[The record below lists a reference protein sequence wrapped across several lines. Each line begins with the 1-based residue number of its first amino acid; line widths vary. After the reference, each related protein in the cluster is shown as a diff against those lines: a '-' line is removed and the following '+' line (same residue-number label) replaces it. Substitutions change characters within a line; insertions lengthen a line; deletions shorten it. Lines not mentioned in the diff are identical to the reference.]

1 MATQTT
7 ESGGA
12 GAEHKFHRD
21 VSRIGLLFV
30 SLGSIIGSG
39 WLFGALVSAQI
50 AGPAAIISW
59 ILGAL
64 VMMVLALVH
73 AELGSMYPVAGGSTR
88 YPHFAFGSLAGFVI
102 GWAVWLGAVTVAP
115 IEVLASL
122 QYLTHYFPWLT
133 DTTAGVT
140 VLTGAGIIIS
150 VVLMAVFTV
159 INLIG
164 IRLLAESNN
173 VIMIWKVAI
182 PFLAVIVIMALA
194 FNASNFTATPAK
206 GPGGFAPFGL
216 EGILSA
222 LSVGGIIFAYQGFE
236 QAIQLGAETQNPQRN
251 IPFAV
256 IGSMVVG
263 VILYIALQVA
273 FLGAIDPQEELKNGW
288 AELTFPGAAGPFA
301 GLATLVGAGWLA
313 TLLYI
318 DAFISPAGTGLIY
331 TASSSRLS
339 YAFARNHYIPRQFG
353 VLSNRGVPLVSI
365 IFSFIVGCFMF
376 LPFPGWQQLVG
387 FIIGA
392 TVIGYAAVPL
402 AFGAMRRQEP
412 DHPRP
417 FKLPAGE
424 VLAVLSF
431 IVANLVIYWSTWDT
445 IWKILLGMVL
455 GIVLL
460 GIGHLVNPS
469 ELTPNLDW
477 RGGSW
482 LLPYF
487 VGLAVISY
495 LGPTDFAGIGVIPF
509 GWDILV
515 VAIFSIAIYYYAMSV
530 RLTPEE
536 VRGHVADAREEVEA
550 VEEEVAI

>member
-12 GAEHKFHRD
+12 GAEHRLHRE
-21 VSRIGLLFV
+21 VSSVGLLFV

-39 WLFGALVSAQI
+39 WLFGALTSAQI
-50 AGPAAIISW
+50 AGPAAIISGV
-59 ILGAL
+59 LGAI
-64 VMMVLALVH
+64 VMLVLALVH

-88 YPHFAFGSLAGFVI
+88 YPHFAFGSVAGFVI

-115 IEVLASL
+115 IEVLAAL
-122 QYLTHYFPWLT
+122 QYLTHYFTFLT
-133 DTTAGVT
+133 NTTGGVT
-140 VLTGAGIIIS
+140 VLTGTGIIIS
-150 VVLMAVFTV
+150 VILMFVFTV

-173 VIMIWKVAI
+173 IIMIWKVAI
-182 PFLAVIVIMALA
+182 PFLAVAVIMILS
-194 FNASNFTATPAK
+194 FNTSNFTAAD
-206 GPGGFAPFGL
+206 GFAPFGI
-216 EGILSA
+216 EGVLSA

-236 QAIQLGAETQNPQRN
+236 QAIQLGAETRNPERN
-251 IPFAV
+251 IPLAV
-256 IGSMVVG
+256 IGSMAVG
-263 VILYIALQVA
+263 VVLYILLQVA
-273 FLGAIDPQEELKNGW
+273 FLGALDPQEELKNGW
-288 AELTFPGAAGPFA
+288 AEISFPGEAGPFA

-318 DAFISPAGTGLIY
+318 DAFVSPAGTGLIY

-353 VLSNRGVPLVSI
+353 YLSERGVPLVSV
-365 IFSFIVGCFMF
+365 IFSFIIGCFMF
-376 LPFPGWQQLVG
+376 LPFPGWQTLVG
-387 FIIGA
+387 FIISA

-402 AFGAMRRQEP
+402 ALGAMRRQEP

-424 VLAVLSF
+424 VLAVIAF
-431 IVANLVIYWSTWDT
+431 IVANLVIYWSTWDV
-445 IWKILLGMVL
+445 IWKVLVGIALGL
-455 GIVLL
+455 VLL
-460 GIGHLVNPS
+460 GIGHIVNPS
-469 ELTPNLDW
+469 ELTPTLDW

-487 VGLAVISY
+487 VGLAVLSY
-495 LGPTDFAGIGVIPF
+495 IGPEDFGGIGVIPF
-509 GWDILV
+509 GWDIV
-515 VAIFSIAIYYYAMSV
+515 VMVIFSIAVYYYAMSV

-536 VRGHVADAREEVEA
+536 VRGHVADAREEIQ
-550 VEEEVAI
+550 EEEEELAV

>member
-1 MATQTT
+1 MATQT
-7 ESGGA
+7 EEHGGA
-12 GAEHKFHRD
+12 GAERRLHRE
-21 VSRIGLLFV
+21 VSSIGLLFV

-39 WLFGALVSAQI
+39 WLFGALTASTI

-64 VMMVLALVH
+64 VMLVLALVH

-115 IEVLASL
+115 IEVLAAL
-122 QYLTHYFPWLT
+122 QYLTHYFPFLT
-133 DTTAGVT
+133 DTTGGVT
-140 VLTGAGIIIS
+140 VLTGIGILIS
-150 VVLMAVFTV
+150 IVLMAVFTV

-173 VIMIWKVAI
+173 IIMIWKVAI
-182 PFLAVIVIMALA
+182 PFLAVIVIMVLS
-194 FNASNFTATPAK
+194 FNTSNFTAA
-206 GPGGFAPFGL
+206 GGFAPFGIQ
-216 EGILSA
+216 GVLSA
-222 LSVGGIIFAYQGFE
+222 IALGGIIFSYQGFE
-236 QAIQLGAETQNPQRN
+236 QAIQLGAETRNPGRN
-251 IPFAV
+251 IPLAV
-256 IGSMVVG
+256 IGSMAVG
-263 VILYIALQVA
+263 VVLYILLQVA

-288 AELTFPGAAGPFA
+288 ANLSFPGAAGPFA

-313 TLLYI
+313 TLLYL

-353 VLSNRGVPLVSI
+353 YINGRGVPIVSI
-365 IFSFIVGCFMF
+365 IFSFLVGCFMF

-387 FIIGA
+387 FIIAA

-402 AFGAMRRQEP
+402 ALGAMRRQEP

-424 VLAVLSF
+424 VVAVAAF
-431 IVANLVIYWSTWDT
+431 VVANLIIYWTGWD
-445 IWKILLGMVL
+445 VL
-455 GIVLL
+455 WRLYIAIAVGYVLL
-460 GIGHLVNPS
+460 GIGHIVNPS
-469 ELTPNLDW
+469 EFLPRLDW

-482 LLPYF
+482 LSPHLIWLDVLSQPAPPD
-487 VGLAVISY
+487 LR
-495 LGPTDFAGIGVIPF
+495 GP
-509 GWDILV
+509 
-515 VAIFSIAIYYYAMSV
+515 
-530 RLTPEE
+530 RRTP
-536 VRGHVADAREEVEA
+536 
-550 VEEEVAI
+550 

>member
-1 MATQTT
+1 MATRTT

-12 GAEHKFHRD
+12 GAERKLHRE

-39 WLFGALVSAQI
+39 WLFGALTSAQV

-59 ILGAL
+59 ILGAV

-115 IEVLASL
+115 IEVLAAL
-122 QYLTHYFPWLT
+122 QYLTHYFPFLT
-133 DTTAGVT
+133 NTTGGVT
-140 VLTGAGIIIS
+140 VLTGTGIVIS
-150 VVLMAVFTV
+150 IMLMAVFTI

-173 VIMIWKVAI
+173 IIMIWKVAI
-182 PFLAVIVIMALA
+182 PFLAVFVIMALS
-194 FNASNFTATPAK
+194 FNTSNFTA
-206 GPGGFAPFGL
+206 GGGFAPFGIP
-216 EGILSA
+216 GIVAA
-222 LSVGGIIFAYQGFE
+222 LPLGIIFAYQGFE
-236 QAIQLGAETQNPQRN
+236 QAIQLGAETHNPRRN

-256 IGSMVVG
+256 IGSMAVG
-263 VILYIALQVA
+263 VVLYILLQVA

-288 AELTFPGAAGPFA
+288 AEISFPGAAGPFA

-353 VLSNRGVPLVSI
+353 FLSERGVPLVSI
-365 IFSFIVGCFMF
+365 IFSFIIGCFMF

-387 FIIGA
+387 FITGA

-424 VLAVLSF
+424 VMSVFAF
-431 IVANLVIYWSTWDT
+431 IVANLIIYWSTWDT

-455 GIVLL
+455 GVVLL
-460 GIGHLVNPS
+460 GIGHVVNPS
-469 ELTPNLDW
+469 EMTPSLDW

-487 VGLAVISY
+487 VGLAIISY

-515 VAIFSIAIYYYAMSV
+515 VAIFSVAIYYYAMSV

>member
-12 GAEHKFHRD
+12 GAERKLHRD
-21 VSRIGLLFV
+21 VSSIGLLFV

-39 WLFGALVSAQI
+39 WLFGALTASTI

-64 VMMVLALVH
+64 VMLVLALVH

-115 IEVLASL
+115 IEVLAAL
-122 QYLTHYFPWLT
+122 QYLTHYFPFLT
-133 DTTAGVT
+133 DTTGGVT
-140 VLTGAGIIIS
+140 VLTGIGIVIS
-150 VVLMAVFTV
+150 IVLMAVFTV

-173 VIMIWKVAI
+173 IIMIWKVAI
-182 PFLAVIVIMALA
+182 PFLAVIVIMVLS
-194 FNASNFTATPAK
+194 FNTSNFTAA
-206 GPGGFAPFGL
+206 GGFAPFGIQ
-216 EGILSA
+216 GVLSA
-222 LSVGGIIFAYQGFE
+222 IALGGIIFSYQGFE
-236 QAIQLGAETQNPQRN
+236 QAIQLGAETRNPGRN
-251 IPFAV
+251 IPLAV
-256 IGSMVVG
+256 IGSMAVG
-263 VILYIALQVA
+263 VVLYILLQVA

-288 AELTFPGAAGPFA
+288 ANLSFPGETGPFA
-301 GLATLVGAGWLA
+301 GLAVLVGAGWLA

-318 DAFISPAGTGLIY
+318 DAFVSPAGTGLIY

-339 YAFARNHYIPRQFG
+339 FAFARNHYIPRQFG
-353 VLSNRGVPLVSI
+353 YLSERGVPLVSI
-365 IFSFIVGCFMF
+365 IFSFLVGCFMF

-387 FIIGA
+387 FIISA

-417 FKLPAGE
+417 FRLPAGE

-431 IVANLVIYWSTWDT
+431 IVANLVIYWTTWDYL
-445 IWKILLGMVL
+445 WKFLLAMAL
-455 GIVLL
+455 GLVLL
-460 GIGHLVNPS
+460 VIGHIVNPS
-469 ELTPNLDW
+469 ELTPTLDW

-482 LLPYF
+482 VWPYF
-487 VGLAVISY
+487 IGLAVISY
-495 LGPTDFAGIGVIPF
+495 LGPEDFGGNGVIPF
-509 GWDILV
+509 GVDIIV
-515 VAIFSIAIYYYAMSV
+515 MAIFSIAIYYYAMSV

-536 VRGHVADAREEVEA
+536 VRRHVADARQEVEE

>member
-1 MATQTT
+1 MATQS
-7 ESGGA
+7 EAQSGTGP
-12 GAEHKFHRD
+12 KLHRD
-21 VSRIGLLFV
+21 VNRIGLLFV

-39 WLFGALVSAQI
+39 WLFGALTSAQI

-59 ILGAL
+59 ILGAI
-64 VMMVLALVH
+64 VMMVLALAH

-115 IEVLASL
+115 IEVLAAL

-133 DTTAGVT
+133 DTTSGVT
-140 VLTGAGIIIS
+140 VLTGTGIIIS
-150 VVLMAVFTV
+150 VILMAAFTV

-173 VIMIWKVAI
+173 IIMIWKVAI
-182 PFLAVIVIMALA
+182 PFLAVAVIMILS
-194 FNASNFTATPAK
+194 FNTSNFTAS
-206 GPGGFAPFGL
+206 GGFAPFGV

-236 QAIQLGAETQNPQRN
+236 QAIQLGAETHNPQRN

-256 IGSMVVG
+256 IGSMTIG
-263 VILYIALQVA
+263 VILYILLQVA
-273 FLGAIDPQEELKNGW
+273 FIGAIDPSEELKNGW
-288 AELTFPGAAGPFA
+288 ANLSFPGAAGPFA

-353 VLSNRGVPLVSI
+353 VLSNRGVPIVSI
-365 IFSFIVGCFMF
+365 IFSFLIGCFMF

-387 FIIGA
+387 FIISA

-402 AFGAMRRQEP
+402 ALGALRRQEP

-424 VLAVLSF
+424 VMAIASF
-431 IVANLVIYWSTWDT
+431 IVANLVIYWSTWDV
-445 IWKILLGMVL
+445 IWKVSVAMILGL
-455 GIVLL
+455 VLL

-469 ELTPNLDW
+469 ELTPSLDW

-482 LLPYF
+482 VWPYF
-487 VGLAVISY
+487 IGLAAISY
-495 LGPTDFAGIGVIPF
+495 LGESDFGGIGVIPYP
-509 GWDILV
+509 WDTLV
-515 VAIFSIAIYYYAMSV
+515 IAVFSIAIYYYAMSV
-530 RLTPEE
+530 RLTTEE
-536 VRGHVADAREEVEA
+536 VRGHVADAREEA
-550 VEEEVAI
+550 DEEEGIAI

>member
-1 MATQTT
+1 MATQQTT

-12 GAEHKFHRD
+12 GAERKLKRD

-39 WLFGALVSAQI
+39 WLFGALTASTV

-59 ILGAL
+59 VIGAL
-64 VMMVLALVH
+64 VMLILALVH
-73 AELGSMYPVAGGSTR
+73 AELGSMYPVAGGSSR

-115 IEVLASL
+115 IEVLAAL

-140 VLTGAGIIIS
+140 VLTGAGIVIS
-150 VVLMAVFTV
+150 VILMAVFTV

-164 IRLLAESNN
+164 IRLLTESNN
-173 VIMIWKVAI
+173 IIMIWKVAI
-182 PFLAVIVIMALA
+182 PFLAVIVIMVLS
-194 FNASNFTATPAK
+194 FNTSNFTAA
-206 GPGGFAPFGL
+206 GGFAPFGI
-216 EGILSA
+216 EGVLSA
-222 LSVGGIIFAYQGFE
+222 LALGGIIFAYQGFE
-236 QAIQLGAETQNPQRN
+236 QAIQLGAETRNPQRN

-256 IGSMVVG
+256 IGSMAIG

-273 FLGAIDPQEELKNGW
+273 FLGALDPQEELSNGW
-288 AELTFPGAAGPFA
+288 AQLTFPGAAGPFA

-318 DAFISPAGTGLIY
+318 DAFVSPAGTGLIY

-353 VLSNRGVPLVSI
+353 YLSERGVPLVSI
-365 IFSFIVGCFMF
+365 IFSFLIGCFMF

-387 FIIGA
+387 FIIAA

-424 VLAVLSF
+424 VMAVVAF
-431 IVANLVIYWSTWDT
+431 IVANLVIYYSTWDV
-445 IWKILLGMVL
+445 IWHVL
-455 GIVLL
+455 VAMGFGLVLL
-460 GIGHLVNPS
+460 GIGHVINPS
-469 ELTPNLDW
+469 ELTPSLDW

-482 LLPYF
+482 LWPYF
-487 VGLAVISY
+487 IGLAAISY
-495 LGPTDFAGIGVIPF
+495 LGPEDFTGIGVIPF
-509 GWDILV
+509 GWDALIV
-515 VAIFSIAIYYYAMSV
+515 TIFSIAIYYYAMSV
-530 RLTPEE
+530 RLSPEE

>member
-7 ESGGA
+7 ESGGV
-12 GAEHKFHRD
+12 GAERKLHRD

-39 WLFGALVSAQI
+39 WLFGALTSAQI

-59 ILGAL
+59 VLGAV
-64 VMMVLALVH
+64 VMLVLALVH

-102 GWAVWLGAVTVAP
+102 GWAVWVGAVTVAP
-115 IEVLASL
+115 IEVLAAL
-122 QYLTHYFPWLT
+122 QYLTHYFPFLT

-140 VLTGAGIIIS
+140 VLTGTGIVIS
-150 VVLMAVFTV
+150 VILMAVFTV

-173 VIMIWKVAI
+173 IIMIWKVAI
-182 PFLAVIVIMALA
+182 PFLAVAVIMILS
-194 FNASNFTATPAK
+194 FNTSNFTAA
-206 GPGGFAPFGL
+206 GGFAPFGVK
-216 EGILSA
+216 GVLSA

-236 QAIQLGAETQNPQRN
+236 QAIQLGAETHNPQRN

-256 IGSMVVG
+256 IGSMAIGVV
-263 VILYIALQVA
+263 LYILLQVA

-288 AELTFPGAAGPFA
+288 ANLTFPGAAGPFA

-353 VLSNRGVPLVSI
+353 YLSERGVPIVSI
-365 IFSFIVGCFMF
+365 IFSFLIGCFMF

-387 FIIGA
+387 FIISA

-417 FKLPAGE
+417 FRLPAGE
-424 VLAVLSF
+424 VLAPLAF
-431 IVANLVIYWSTWDT
+431 IVANLVIYWSTWDVV
-445 IWKILLGMVL
+445 WKVLVAMALGL
-455 GIVLL
+455 VLL
-460 GIGHLVNPS
+460 VVGHIVNPS
-469 ELTPNLDW
+469 ELTPSLDW

-482 LLPYF
+482 VWPYF
-487 VGLAVISY
+487 IGLGLLSY
-495 LGPTDFAGIGVIPF
+495 LSPTDFGGIGVIPYP
-509 GWDILV
+509 WDILV
-515 VAIFSIAIYYYAMSV
+515 LAVFSIAIYYYAMSV
-530 RLTPEE
+530 RLTTEE
-536 VRGHVADAREEVEA
+536 VRGHVADAREEA
-550 VEEEVAI
+550 EEEEGITI

>member
-1 MATQTT
+1 MATQST

-12 GAEHKFHRD
+12 GAEHKLQRD

-39 WLFGALVSAQI
+39 WLFGALTASTI
-50 AGPAAIISW
+50 AGPAATISW
-59 ILGAL
+59 IVGAL
-64 VMMVLALVH
+64 VMLVLALVH
-73 AELGSMYPVAGGSTR
+73 AELGSMYPVAGGSSR

-102 GWAVWLGAVTVAP
+102 GWAVWIGAVTVAP
-115 IEVLASL
+115 IEVLAAL
-122 QYLTHYFPWLT
+122 QYLTHYFPFLT
-133 DTTAGVT
+133 DTAGGVT
-140 VLTGAGIIIS
+140 VLTGIGIVIS
-150 VVLMAVFTV
+150 VILMFIFTV

-164 IRLLAESNN
+164 IRLLTESNN
-173 VIMIWKVAI
+173 IIMIWKVAI
-182 PFLAVIVIMALA
+182 PFLAVIVIMILS
-194 FNASNFTATPAK
+194 FHASNFTAS
-206 GPGGFAPFGL
+206 GGFAPFGI
-216 EGILSA
+216 EGVLSA
-222 LSVGGIIFAYQGFE
+222 LSLGGIIFAYQGFE
-236 QAIQLGAETQNPQRN
+236 QAIQLGAETRNPQRN

-256 IGSMVVG
+256 VGSMAIG

-288 AELTFPGAAGPFA
+288 ANLTFPGAAGPFA

-353 VLSNRGVPLVSI
+353 FINNRGVPIVSI
-365 IFSFIVGCFMF
+365 IFSFLVGCFMF

-387 FIIGA
+387 FIIAA

-417 FKLPAGE
+417 FKLPGGE
-424 VLAVLSF
+424 VMAIIAF
-431 IVANLVIYWSTWDT
+431 IVANLVIYYSTWDV
-445 IWKILLGMVL
+445 IWHVLVAMVFGL
-455 GIVLL
+455 VLL
-460 GIGHLVNPS
+460 GIGHIVNPS
-469 ELTPNLDW
+469 EMTPELDW

-487 VGLAVISY
+487 IGLAVISY
-495 LGPTDFAGIGVIPF
+495 LGPEDFTGIGVIPF
-509 GWDILV
+509 GWDALI

-530 RLTPEE
+530 RLDPEQ
-536 VRGHVADAREEVEA
+536 VRRHVADAREEVEA
-550 VEEEVAI
+550 VEEEVSI